1 MQKRKIVAVVLVVAV
16 VVASIVGYEFFVAN
30 SLSGYTKVSITP
42 VQSYSIK
49 FGNTIEYIYYTLPL
63 PGPNVISPQDLTFQ
77 VSTDNSS
84 GYFGTYFGTTQG
96 ARYSFSGLQ
105 IVVGNVTYD
114 KIVLYVKPS
123 SATSEPITSSVYSP
137 TPNVTVSGTVHYCQ
151 NGTITF
157 YWLNYQS
164 TFISDSKYTM
174 MLVAGRSYNVTIS
187 YQGTH
192 GAEFQFA
199 TVYVPADVTNFTAN
213 F

>member
-1 MQKRKIVAVVLVVAV
+1 LVSLVVAIV
-16 VVASIVGYEFFVAN
+16 VIAIVGYKFFIVN
-30 SLSGYTKVSITP
+30 SLSGYTKISITP
-42 VQSYSIK
+42 VQPFSIK
-49 FGNTIEYIYYTLPL
+49 FGNTVEYICYTLPL
-63 PGPNVISPQDLTFQ
+63 PGPFVPVPQDLSFQ
-77 VSTDNSS
+77 VSTDDAS
-84 GYFGTYFGTTQG
+84 GYFGTYFGTIQG

-105 IVVGNVTYD
+105 IVVGKVTFD

-123 SATSEPITSSVYSP
+123 GATSEPITSSVYSP

-157 YWLNYQS
+157 YWLTYES

-174 MLVAGRSYNVTIS
+174 MLVGGRSYNVTIS

-192 GAEFQFA
+192 GAENQFA
-199 TVYVPADVTNFTAN
+199 TLYVPADVTNFAAN

>member
-1 MQKRKIVAVVLVVAV
+1 MLVSFLVAIVVIA
-16 VVASIVGYEFFVAN
+16 IVGYEYFVVN
-30 SLSGYTKVSITP
+30 SLLGYTKISITP
-42 VQSYSIK
+42 SQPYSIK
-49 FGNTIEYIYYTLPL
+49 FGNTVEYIYYTLPL
-63 PGPNVISPQDLTFQ
+63 PGPFVISPQDLTFQ
-77 VSTDNSS
+77 VSTDDSS
-84 GYFGTYFGTTQG
+84 GYFGTYFGTIQG

-105 IVVGNVTYD
+105 IVVGNVTFD

-123 SATSEPITSSVYSP
+123 GATSEAITSSVYSP
-137 TPNVTVSGTVHYCQ
+137 TPNVTVSGTVHYCR

-164 TFISDSKYTM
+164 TFISDSKYTT
-174 MLVAGRSYNVTIS
+174 MLVGDRLYNVTIS

-192 GAEFQFA
+192 EAENQFA